1 MPRWAGPVASYMA
14 SGLVT
19 TVELAAITV
28 ISSVLLGIALGS
40 LITLP
45 LRPVRLLVRAYI
57 ELWRGLPI
65 ILTLFFIFFTMPA
78 IGFRLTAFTA
88 ALIGLT
94 LWGSANMAEAVRG
107 AVQSIPAGQRDAAW
121 ALGFTWLQAMLW
133 VILPQAT
140 RRLLPPL
147 LGLITNLIQA
157 SSLGAVIGIR
167 EVLESAQRM
176 IERLTFNTGN
186 SHGIE
191 ILGSVLV
198 VFFVISF
205 PLTRLSQLLER
216 RLVV

>member
-1 MPRWAGPVASYMA
+1 MPAWAGLVASYMA

-19 TVELAAITV
+19 TMELSAITV
-28 ISSVLLGIALGS
+28 TSGVLIGITLGS

-45 LRPVRLLVRAYI
+45 LRPVRLMVRAYI
-57 ELWRGLPI
+57 ELWRGLPV
-65 ILTLFFIFFTMPA
+65 ILTLFFIFFTTPA
-78 IGFRLTAFTA
+78 VGFRLTAFAA

-121 ALGFTWLQAMLW
+121 ALGFTWPQAMLW
-133 VILPQAT
+133 VILPQAM

-167 EVLESAQRM
+167 EVLESSQRM

-191 ILGSVLV
+191 ILGSVLI

-216 RLVV
+216 RLIV

>member
-1 MPRWAGPVASYMA
+1 MPAWAGPVASYMA

-19 TVELAAITV
+19 TMELSAITV
-28 ISSVLLGIALGS
+28 TSGVLIGIALGS

-45 LRPVRLLVRAYI
+45 LRPVRLMVRAYI
-57 ELWRGLPI
+57 ELWRGLPV
-65 ILTLFFIFFTMPA
+65 ILTLFFIFFTTPA
-78 IGFRLTAFTA
+78 VGFRLTAFAA

-121 ALGFTWLQAMLW
+121 ALGFTWPQAMLW
-133 VILPQAT
+133 VILPQAM

-167 EVLESAQRM
+167 EVLESSQRM

-191 ILGSVLV
+191 ILGSVLI